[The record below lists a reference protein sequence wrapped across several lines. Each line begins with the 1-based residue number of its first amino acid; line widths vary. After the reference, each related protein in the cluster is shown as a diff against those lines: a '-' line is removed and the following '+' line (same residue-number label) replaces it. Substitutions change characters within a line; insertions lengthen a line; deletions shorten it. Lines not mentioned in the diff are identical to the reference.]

1 MSSRTPD
8 GDLVPV
14 RPSTVAAELRRDRF
28 RRIIGRASLY
38 LVLVVGTVVFTL
50 PTLWMIATSF
60 KHPAQASNI
69 PPEFIPNPFQL
80 DGYTISIRQFP
91 VVQALRNTMVIE
103 VGVLAGRL
111 LSATLVAYGFARLRF
126 PFRGPIFVLV
136 LCTMMIPY
144 HVTLIPQYA
153 FFRQLGW
160 LNTPFPLIVP
170 AWFGGGAFY
179 IFLLRQFFLTIHRE
193 TDDAARID
201 GCGYFGIYWHVIVPM
216 SLPALGTL
224 TIFTFLAEWNDFLA
238 PLIYLNDQETQTL
251 AIAISKWQIDDSA
264 LTRKTPTFPQIMA
277 MSLVIT
283 IPPVLVF
290 FFLQRHFIQGIVVTG
305 VKG

>member
-14 RPSTVAAELRRDRF
+14 RASIVAGQRPRGQV

-50 PTLWMIATSF
+50 PTVWMIATSF
-60 KHPAQASNI
+60 KHPAQASNM

-80 DGYTISIRQFP
+80 DGYVISIRQFP

-126 PFRGPIFVLV
+126 PLRGPIFVLV
-136 LCTMMIPY
+136 LSTMMIPY
-144 HVTLIPQYA
+144 HVTLIPQYL
-153 FFRQLGW
+153 FFRELGW
-160 LNTPFPLIVP
+160 LNTSFPLIVP

-216 SLPALGTL
+216 SFPALGTL
-224 TIFTFLAEWNDFLA
+224 AIFTFLAEWNDFLA

-251 AIAISKWQIDDSA
+251 AIAISKWQIVASGQNY
-264 LTRKTPTFPQIMA
+264 LPPTFPQIMA
-277 MSLVIT
+277 MSLLIT
-283 IPPVLVF
+283 VPPVLVF

>member
-14 RPSTVAAELRRDRF
+14 RPSTVAAELRRGRF

-60 KHPAQASNI
+60 KHPSQASNI

-80 DGYTISIRQFP
+80 DGYTVSLGQFP
-91 VVQALRNTMVIE
+91 FFVALKNTMVVE

-193 TDDAARID
+193 TGDAARID

>member
-1 MSSRTPD
+1 MSAKISDKNMVR
-8 GDLVPV
+8 VPTQRFAGERRRARV
-14 RPSTVAAELRRDRF
+14 RQA
-28 RRIIGRASLY
+28 IGRASLY
-38 LVLVVGTVVFTL
+38 LVLILGTVVFTL
-50 PTLWMIATSF
+50 PTVWMIATSF
-60 KHPAQASNI
+60 KHPSQASNI

-80 DGYTISIRQFP
+80 DGYTVSLGQFP
-91 VVQALRNTMVIE
+91 FFVALKNTMVVE
-103 VGVLAGRL
+103 VGVLIGRL

-126 PFRGPIFVLV
+126 PLRGAIFVLV

-201 GCGYFGIYWHVIVPM
+201 GCGYFGTYWHVIVPM

>member
-1 MSSRTPD
+1 M
-8 GDLVPV
+8 
-14 RPSTVAAELRRDRF
+14 
-28 RRIIGRASLY
+28 
-38 LVLVVGTVVFTL
+38 
-50 PTLWMIATSF
+50 
-60 KHPAQASNI
+60 
-69 PPEFIPNPFQL
+69 
-80 DGYTISIRQFP
+80 
-91 VVQALRNTMVIE
+91 ALKNTMVVE
-103 VGVLAGRL
+103 VGVLIGRL

-126 PFRGPIFVLV
+126 PLRGAIFVLV

-251 AIAISKWQIDDSA
+251 ADCHQQVADRRLRLDPKNTHVPASHGDVAGHHHPTGARVLLPATTLHPGDCRNRRQRVVSRRQIALRQLA
-264 LTRKTPTFPQIMA
+264 TTLAP
-277 MSLVIT
+277 
-283 IPPVLVF
+283 
-290 FFLQRHFIQGIVVTG
+290 
-305 VKG
+305 